1 MIEGSGAFSLA
12 AYTALQ
18 YNFTGGKMIS
28 TKDFRNGLKVEID
41 GKPYEIVE
49 FQHFKPGKGGAFVRT
64 KLKNM
69 LNGRV
74 VDQTFRSGEKVEKPD
89 MASKDMQYLYK
100 DGDAFVLMDLESYE
114 QMHVSSDVIG
124 TAGGFLKEGE
134 TNKALLYNG
143 EVIGMELPASV
154 VLTVAQTDPGVQ
166 GDRVSNATKPA
177 TLETGL
183 VINVPLFINEEDK
196 IKVDTRSGEYLSRE
210 K

>member
-1 MIEGSGAFSLA
+1 
-12 AYTALQ
+12 
-18 YNFTGGKMIS
+18 MIS
-28 TKDFRNGLKVEID
+28 TKDFRNGLKIEID
-41 GKPYEIVE
+41 GKPFEIIE

-69 LNGRV
+69 FTGRV
-74 VDQTFRSGEKVEKPD
+74 TDQTFRSGEKVVKPD
-89 MASKDMQYLYK
+89 MATKEMQFLYK
-100 DGDAFVLMDLESYE
+100 DGTDYVLMDLESYE
-114 QMHVSSDVIG
+114 QMNVPADVIG
-124 TAGGFLKEGE
+124 NTGGFLKEGE

-154 VLTVAQTDPGVQ
+154 VLKIAQTDPGVQ

-183 VINVPLFINEEDK
+183 VINVPLFVNENDK
-196 IKVDTRSGEYLSRE
+196 VKVDTRSSEYLGRE